1 MSITLRLFSGGHDLP
16 QNLTTLPR
24 GLRPWERP
32 RPKNSLGKMLPFR
45 PGALLESKVM
55 TVTTTS
61 LSPEVLDRYEPVIGL
76 EVHVQLL
83 TNTKAF
89 CGCANRFG
97 GEPNTHICP
106 TCLGLPGAL
115 PVLNQ
120 RAVEYAVLA
129 ATAINC
135 EVRQHSVFARKN
147 YFYPDLPKGY
157 QISQF
162 DKPLA
167 EHGWID
173 VPALDESGQSVIK
186 RIGVTRLH
194 MEEDAGKSMHDGF
207 PESATKTY
215 VDLNRCGTPLIEIVS
230 EPDLRTPDEAYEYLT
245 RLKEILLYTGVS
257 DCNMEEG
264 SLRCDANVSV
274 RPRGQKQ
281 FGTKAEVK
289 NVNSFRFIRSALE
302 YEIERQ
308 VELIE
313 SGGRVAQETRLWN
326 ANEGR
331 TYSMRSKEQAHDYR
345 YFPEPDLPPLLVT
358 GEWKAILAERM
369 PELPEARRKRLVAEY
384 QITMQD
390 AHTLTA
396 TREFADQFETAARQA
411 KSPRRVANL
420 IQSELMGRL
429 KAKGLDLEE
438 SPITMKGLVQ
448 AADLAEAGE
457 LSSKQ
462 LKGLFDTAFEKGEDF
477 GSVYEREKPQQIS
490 DPSALEKMIQ
500 EVIASNPKQVEQYR
514 GGKKTVA
521 AFFVGQVMR
530 LSKGQAN
537 PALLNELVSKQLDA

>member
-1 MSITLRLFSGGHDLP
+1 LSLFSGGHDLP
-16 QNLTTLPR
+16 QNLTTLAH
-24 GLRPWERP
+24 GLRPWEWP
-32 RPKNSLGKMLPFR
+32 AGKNSLGKMLPFK

-55 TVTTTS
+55 TVPTTN

-97 GEPNTHICP
+97 GQPNTHICP

-274 RPRGQKQ
+274 RRRGQKQ

-358 GEWKAILAERM
+358 GEWKAILAQRM

-396 TREFADQFETAARQA
+396 TREYADQFETAARQA

-429 KAKGLDLEE
+429 KAKGFDLEQ
-438 SPITMKGLVQ
+438 SPITLTGLVQ

-490 DPSALEKMIQ
+490 DPSALEKMIE